1 MKTRICSILLI
12 LGLLIGPQ
20 MTYAEESTES
30 VTLKGYFIKRP
41 DNTYLHVDMDGIQ
54 MVFKLLDENHR
65 EIENVFT
72 RGVMKVNPKG
82 KSSIR
87 MVIKPTGDGI
97 SLKSSK
103 LIKKPHL
110 LKINGRLFKGEDD
123 KVGESFNIQY
133 NQHTVDEVTVT
144 PLPKS

>member
-1 MKTRICSILLI
+1 MNTRILRTFLL
-12 LGLLIGPQ
+12 LCLLFGPQ
-20 MTYAEESTES
+20 LTYAKESTES
-30 VTLKGYFIKRP
+30 ETLQGYFIKRS
-41 DNTYLHVDMDGIQ
+41 DNTYLHVEMVGIQ
-54 MVFKLLDENHR
+54 MIFKLLDKDHH

-72 RGVMKVNPKG
+72 RGVMTVNPKG

-87 MVIKPTGDGI
+87 MVIQPTGDGI

-123 KVGESFNIQY
+123 TVGEAFNIQY